1 MKPLCIVSAPP
12 DTYSGYGA
20 RSRDFIKALVEL
32 KDSEWDIKVLSQ
44 RWGNCPWGFIDDNK
58 EEWGW
63 MKERM
68 LYGNQLPQQPDY
80 WFQITVP
87 NEFQPVGKTFS
98 CGVTAGIETTVCDPS
113 WIEGINRMNLTLVS
127 SNHAKKVFEESKF
140 EVKDQSGRVVN
151 KVELQKPVE
160 VLFEGLDLK
169 KYYYKETL
177 EKTDVVKSLDSIKEE
192 FCFLF
197 VGHWMQGE
205 IGHDRKNV
213 GYMIKTFLETYKN
226 KKVRPALILK
236 AVQVGGS
243 IMDRD
248 EILRKVNIIRSTV
261 KGDLPNIYL
270 LHGELDDTD
279 MNDLY
284 NHPKVKAMVSFTKGE
299 GFGRP
304 LLEFTQSKKLV
315 IASGWSGQ
323 TDFLDPQTSY
333 LLSGELH
340 QLHPSSVVPNMLLA
354 ESGWFQPDNTQV
366 MKMWKEVYEDYK
378 KFEVPGKKQ
387 GHKAKTEFSF
397 DAMKELLG
405 KYIEEKFA
413 KAVVL
418 KLPTLKKIELPKLK
432 KLEDAK

>member
-1 MKPLCIVSAPP
+1 MKPLCIISAPP

-32 KDSEWDIKVLSQ
+32 KDSEWDIKILSQ
-44 RWGNCPWGFIDDNK
+44 RWGACPWGFIDDNK

-68 LYGNQLPQQPDY
+68 LYNNQLPQQPDY

-113 WIEGINRMNLTLVS
+113 WIEGVNRMNLTLVS
-127 SNHAKKVFEESKF
+127 SNHAKKVFEDSKF
-140 EVKDQSGRVVN
+140 EVKDQSGRAIN

-160 VLFEGLDLK
+160 VLFEGLDLT

-177 EKTDVVKSLDSIKEE
+177 EKTDVIKSLDTIKED

-205 IGHDRKNV
+205 VGHDRKNV
-213 GYMIKTFLETYKN
+213 GYMIKTFLEAYKN
-226 KKVRPALILK
+226 KKIRPALILK

-243 IMDRD
+243 ILDRD
-248 EILRKVNIIRSTV
+248 EMLRKINIIRNNV

-299 GFGRP
+299 GYGRP

-323 TDFLDPQTSY
+323 TDFLDPQYSY

-340 QLHPSSVVPNMLLA
+340 QLHPSSVVQNMLLA

-387 GHKAKTEFSF
+387 GHKAKIEFSL

-405 KYIEEKFA
+405 KYIEEKFT
-413 KAVVL
+413 KVVAL
-418 KLPTLKKIELPKLK
+418 KLPTLKKIELPKLSAIK
-432 KLEDAK
+432 